1 MVVVDQDYIID
12 IDSFNY
18 TAKRNTHQ
26 KEKIVDKI
34 TGEEKEVDRYK
45 TVGYYSSLGAAIKG
59 IINDMTV
66 RKFTKNVLTLEEA
79 LKVIIENNKKFTKLM
94 EKVIEV

>member
-18 TAKRNTHQ
+18 TAKRNTHR
-26 KEKIVDKI
+26 KEKVIDKI
-34 TGEEKEVDRYK
+34 TGEEKEVDHFK

-66 RKFTKNVLTLEEA
+66 RKCSENILTLEEA

-94 EKVIEV
+94 EKVIEA